1 MIVRTLC
8 EASIKQSIEPRDL
21 LHSKIKKLHGNIM
34 EQGRGGGGAGVGVGV
49 GVVVEGA
56 QLNCLPIDKVDAT
69 K

>member
-8 EASIKQSIEPRDL
+8 EASIKKSIEPRDL
-21 LHSKIKKLHGNIM
+21 LHREIKKLHGNII

-49 GVVVEGA
+49 GVEGA